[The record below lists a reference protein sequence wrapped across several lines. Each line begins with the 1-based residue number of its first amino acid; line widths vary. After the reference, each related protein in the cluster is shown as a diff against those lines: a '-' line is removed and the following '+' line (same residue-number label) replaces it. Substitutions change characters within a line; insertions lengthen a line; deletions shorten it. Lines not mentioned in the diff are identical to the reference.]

1 VKALGAAAGGGP
13 GGEAFQVAAVFPG
26 EMEEFAA
33 VEVAGLFAEEGFEA
47 PLDVRA
53 FPGLKAIAAG
63 GEPVELEKVPHGQKV
78 ISFKLSVFE
87 ESLSFGFAVAVSAEE
102 KPKSHTQHRRV
113 GHPRKKKHGSEDPPL
128 PRARMR

>member
-13 GGEAFQVAAVFPG
+13 GGEGFQVAAVFPG

-33 VEVAGLFAEEGFEA
+33 VEVGGFFAEEGFEA

-53 FPGLKAIAAG
+53 LPGLKAIAAG

-87 ESLSFGFAVAVSAEE
+87 ERLSFGFAVAVRAEQ
-102 KPKSHTQHRRV
+102 KPKSHTQHPRV
-113 GHPRKKKHGSEDPPL
+113 GHPRKEK
-128 PRARMR
+128 ARV

>member
-1 VKALGAAAGGGP
+1 VKALGTAAGGGP
-13 GGEAFQVAAVFPG
+13 GGERFQVAAVFPG

-33 VEVAGLFAEEGFEA
+33 VEVGGFFTEEGFEA
-47 PLDVRA
+47 PLDERA

-87 ESLSFGFAVAVSAEE
+87 ERLSFGFAVAVRAEQ

-113 GHPRKKKHGSEDPPL
+113 GHPRKEK
-128 PRARMR
+128 ARV